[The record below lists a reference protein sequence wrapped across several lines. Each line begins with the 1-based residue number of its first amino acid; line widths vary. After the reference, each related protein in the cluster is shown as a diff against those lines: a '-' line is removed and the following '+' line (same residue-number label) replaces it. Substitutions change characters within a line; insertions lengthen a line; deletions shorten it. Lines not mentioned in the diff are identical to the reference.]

1 MGRLSRGIT
10 TTISIMTKKEMLHTQ
25 ATEHKEVVS
34 IIVSNVAKR
43 NWKKDELTKQLDR
56 LYMMGTRHGW
66 ESANEYIK
74 EHFTG

>member
-1 MGRLSRGIT
+1 VGRSSRGIT
-10 TTISIMTKKEMLHTQ
+10 DTTMTKKEMLQTQ
-25 ATEHKEVVS
+25 ATEHKELADL
-34 IIVSNVAKR
+34 IVSNVAER
-43 NWKKDELTKQLDR
+43 LWKKDELTKQLDR

>member
-1 MGRLSRGIT
+1 MGRSSGGIT
-10 TTISIMTKKEMLHTQ
+10 NTTMTKEEMLLNQ
-25 ATEHKEVVS
+25 AKEHKELADL
-34 IIVSNVAKR
+34 IVSNVAER
-43 NWKKDELTKQLDR
+43 LWKKDELTKHLDR

>member
-1 MGRLSRGIT
+1 MGRSSRGIT
-10 TTISIMTKKEMLHTQ
+10 DTTMTKKEMLHTQ
-25 ATEHKEVVS
+25 ATEHKEVVDL
-34 IIVSNVAKR
+34 IVSNVAER
-43 NWKKDELTKQLDR
+43 LWKKDELTKHLDR

>member
-10 TTISIMTKKEMLHTQ
+10 TTNSIMTKKEMLHTQ

-34 IIVSNVAKR
+34 INVSNVAKR

-56 LYMMGTRHGW
+56 LYMMATRHGW